1 MNRHFHFPSVFK
13 YALCMVVL
21 ASSFL
26 GRTAWA
32 AEEDDKETKEK
43 TEQELEEAKEKR
55 EAAEAEIKAQFSYTF
70 NDVYDKLVI
79 IECKGKHGTWS
90 GSGFVAAMDGKTY
103 IFTNQHVILGAD
115 TISFKTAKGEVLR
128 PRVVELSATRD
139 IARLLLED
147 QEALAISDN
156 LAMGAPLAVFGN
168 SEGSGVATELF
179 GKVTGIGAELVEVSA
194 EFVSGNS
201 GSPVLNLDKEVIGI
215 ASYVRYS
222 TPTKMKEGT
231 QFENKVR
238 RFCYRLTNVRWARVN
253 WKKYNAEYGMAY
265 RETEELV
272 DSILDVVNGWYDDPF
287 GPVSDNQSDYDLRKW
302 SNEHNRMVSRIVR
315 LRDKGRATVKE
326 LNSTN
331 KQIRNDI
338 GDSAEALSEFCIRR
352 ARFVEFTTGK
362 RDLTGFL
369 RDEFEGSVY
378 RLEYASEAID
388 YFGTKLEKIDFFHFK
403 QGTTR

>member
-1 MNRHFHFPSVFK
+1 MGGCNFRK
-13 YALCMVVL
+13 ALNERWPFLILLVL
-21 ASSFL
+21 GVAISP
-26 GRTAWA
+26 APA
-32 AEEDDKETKEK
+32 DEEMT
-43 TEQELEEAKEKR
+43 
-55 EAAEAEIKAQFSYTF
+55 EAEIKEQFSYTF

-79 IECKGKHGTWS
+79 IECKGKRGAWS
-90 GSGFVAAMDGKTY
+90 GSGFIAEMAGKTY
-103 IFTNQHVILGAD
+103 IFTNQHIILGAD
-115 TISFKTAKGEVLR
+115 TISFKTAHGEALR
-128 PRVVELSATRD
+128 PRAVELSATRD

-147 QEALAISDN
+147 HDALAISDN
-156 LAMGAPLAVFGN
+156 LSMGAPLAVFGN
-168 SEGSGVATELF
+168 SEGGGVATELF
-179 GKVTGIGAELVEVSA
+179 GQVTGVGADLVEVSA

-222 TPTKMKEGT
+222 TPTKQKEGT

-238 RFCYRLTNVRWARVN
+238 RFCYRLTDVRWARVN
-253 WKKYNAEYGMAY
+253 WKKYNAEYGNTY

-272 DSILDVVNGWYDDPF
+272 ESVLDVVNGWYDDPF

-315 LRDKGRATVKE
+315 LSDKGRATVNE

-338 GDSAEALSEFCIRR
+338 GDSAEALSEFCKRR

-362 RDLTGFL
+362 SDLTGFL

-388 YFGTKLEKIDFFHFK
+388 YFGTKLEKIDYFSFK
-403 QGTTR
+403 